1 MSDAFM
7 AGYAALDARMKM
19 IDVIANNLANAETTG
34 FKRDFSRIMENENGM
49 DVGTSVDLTS
59 GDMVATKNDLDVAI
73 QGSGFFA
80 VQTPQGVRYTRAG
93 SFALSSDGDLVTK
106 DGMPVLSTG
115 DSPIHIGEGAVT
127 IDDTGAVRVG
137 GSEVG
142 TLKLV
147 NFKNTEGLEK
157 EGLARF
163 KWNGSPQDVQD
174 LPEPKVKSGHLEHSN
189 VNSMSEMV
197 HLMAAYRDF
206 ESVQRTV
213 KTLMTD
219 MNTKLIQELGKL
231 S

>member
-157 EGLARF
+157 
-163 KWNGSPQDVQD
+163 
-174 LPEPKVKSGHLEHSN
+174 
-189 VNSMSEMV
+189 
-197 HLMAAYRDF
+197 
-206 ESVQRTV
+206 
-213 KTLMTD
+213 
-219 MNTKLIQELGKL
+219 
-231 S
+231 